1 MATFLVILADDQGNE
16 NWSYPTEIN
25 AVDKRDAYNAIAE
38 NVPQDSI
45 KNILTIKE
53 YQDIISKKGF
63 RQINNAINSGSENY
77 ESSADF
83 FKNITNAA
91 MAMAESN
98 QNDNAIPN
106 NTYQQVDNSIPNNTN
121 QQIEN
126 VQQSNVKYFEDNG
139 NFYKIENNILYKK
152 CWENVELKLEEDK
165 SEQYRIINE
174 ENNKIVNNPKYK
186 IQKLTWKQLA

>member
-38 NVPQDSI
+38 NVPVDTI
-45 KNILTIKE
+45 KNVLTVKE
-53 YQDIISKKGF
+53 YKDIISKKGF
-63 RQINNAINSGSENY
+63 RQANKAINSGAENY

-98 QNDNAIPN
+98 QIDNAIPD
-106 NTYQQVDNSIPNNTN
+106 NTYQQDDNSIPNNTN

-126 VQQSNVKYFEDNG
+126 IQQTPVKYFEDNG
-139 NFYKIENNILYKK
+139 CFYKIENNVLYKK
-152 CWENVELKLEEDK
+152 CWENVEKEMLEDK

-174 ENNKIVNNPKYK
+174 ENNKIINNPKYK
-186 IQKLTWKQLA
+186 IQKLSWKILN